1 MRRLIK
7 NGEIFDKYASFEE
20 KKFQED
26 KIEQFNWQ
34 GHRHISGTYS
44 GAAYSTGLAD
54 NYMALDLRSSTNPKG
69 SILKEAKNYTDAQIA
84 NINSAAI
91 VQQANTYTD
100 TKFTEAKN
108 YTDQKVATIGGGGV
122 HCYIIQPEDY
132 NASTKYQFA
141 FYTSKEIQGKQISL
155 RNVIANVLPALH
167 TSNNGGSGSYYPE
180 IKYKVYLE
188 QYPAQGRY
196 HQQQVLFITI
206 TEYELFVYTWDA
218 ANNKVVANKTKTW
231 TSEGSDSQY
240 WYFNKLY

>member
-7 NGEIFDKYASFEE
+7 DGEIWDKYANLEE
-20 KKFQED
+20 KDQHGNFD
-26 KIEQFNWQ
+26 WY
-34 GHRHISGTYS
+34 GHRHISGTYY
-44 GAAYSTGLAD
+44 GAAYNCSLAD
-54 NYMALDLRSSTNPKG
+54 NYMANNLRSSSNPRG
-69 SILKEAKNYTDAQIA
+69 SILQDAKNYTDAQIA

-100 TKFTEAKN
+100 TKFNDAKS

-132 NASTKYQFA
+132 NAGSKYQFA
-141 FYTSKEIQGKQISL
+141 FYTSKDIQGKQMNLTNI
-155 RNVIANVLPALH
+155 IANVLPALH
-167 TSNNGGSGSYYPE
+167 TSSNGGSGSYYPE

-196 HQQQVLFITI
+196 HSQQVLFITI

-218 ANNKVVANKTKTW
+218 TNNKVVANKTKTW
-231 TSEGSDSQY
+231 SSGGSDSQY
-240 WYFNKLY
+240 WYINKLY

>member
-1 MRRLIK
+1 MKRLIN
-7 NGEIFDKYASFEE
+7 NGDIFDKYVSFED
-20 KKFQED
+20 KKFRD
-26 KIEQFNWQ
+26 DTIKQFNWL
-34 GHRHISGTYS
+34 GHRHIAGTYS
-44 GAAYSTGLAD
+44 GSAYTTSLGE
-54 NYMALDLRSSTNPKG
+54 NYMANSLRNDSNPKG
-69 SILKEAKNYTDAQIA
+69 SLLVAAKNYTDAQIA

-91 VQQANTYTD
+91 VQQANTYSD
-100 TKFTEAKN
+100 QKLAEAKT

-132 NASTKYQFA
+132 NAGSKYQFA

-155 RNVIANVLPALH
+155 RNVIANILPALH
-167 TSNNGGSGSYYPE
+167 NSNNSGSGSYFPE

-196 HQQQVLFITI
+196 KSQQVLFITI

-218 ANNKVVANKTKTW
+218 ANNKVVANKTKQW
-231 TSEGSDSQY
+231 SSGGSDSQY